1 MTLLPREYWIYWRL
15 LVVISSGPLVT
26 SRFTQESSR
35 SSPQQM
41 WLVLKSRHC
50 SFVVIVSQTIHIFFW
65 SSHYFDISCLLKKKS
80 KDFISIVFILVW
92 IICIGVWS
100 GKVCTPVNMRVCSCL
115 LMCACACT
123 VQRTTFRSQFFL
135 PPGRGMVCFVS
146 AVVHTPDE
154 LALKLPGRS
163 PVSASLGL
171 GLQMLTPWSV
181 PSRRLQS
188 LGSGC

>member
-1 MTLLPREYWIYWRL
+1 
-15 LVVISSGPLVT
+15 
-26 SRFTQESSR
+26 
-35 SSPQQM
+35 
-41 WLVLKSRHC
+41 
-50 SFVVIVSQTIHIFFW
+50 
-65 SSHYFDISCLLKKKS
+65 
-80 KDFISIVFILVW
+80 
-92 IICIGVWS
+92 
-100 GKVCTPVNMRVCSCL
+100 
-115 LMCACACT
+115 
-123 VQRTTFRSQFFL
+123 
-135 PPGRGMVCFVS
+135 MVCFVS